1 MKFDWRKSEVL
12 TRLSGP
18 RLFDRTFFWWTYWA
32 GFALQITFDVIAYD
46 SPSWLWLPVWT
57 AGHLLAALVAIGIRW
72 SFLDSYLEKKPNP
85 FLNIAVASLLGAV
98 RITFIGYASFV
109 LELQGLFDLGAR
121 ILAGVIAGSFG
132 FIVIVNYTESSR
144 SYREITKNLLD
155 AQARLSIMRRSA
167 KKTLKS
173 NQEKVRKDLRQLVEP
188 RLEEL
193 AEELRANDIKSSVRR
208 SLIGGIT
215 TLLESQVRPLS
226 NSFRSSAKTLSDPK
240 LEKSVSRLSLFRLPS
255 VVSPYLALS
264 PVLVS
269 LSIFAIL
276 PFSLYAFEDDSWIA
290 TGMLISIA
298 VFVAVWLVRFLLSK
312 SEPMSLFAGV
322 SSLVILEVLLIIM
335 IGDLLRLAGFPT
347 ESLPGVLVIV
357 SIVLLASVSFTG
369 IAAVQDFNRDEYV
382 ADLKRDNKR
391 IERNLA
397 LLNQRLWVE
406 KREWAL
412 RIHGTIQASLTA
424 ALVRLKQ
431 PGDLSTLDL
440 ALVRQHI
447 SQARKGLDQAQPT
460 AFDFAKALRE
470 NKKAWQGILNIKSSL
485 RSDAAK
491 LLISDKW
498 ASVCAN
504 EIIKESLSNS
514 TKHGK
519 ADQVEIRFE
528 LNQPG
533 FVEIVT
539 QDNGKGLSRS
549 FRPGLGCELISEIAY
564 PWSLTKGQEGGT
576 ILRARIP
583 VSGKLIRSKN

>member
-1 MKFDWRKSEVL
+1 
-12 TRLSGP
+12 
-18 RLFDRTFFWWTYWA
+18 
-32 GFALQITFDVIAYD
+32 
-46 SPSWLWLPVWT
+46 
-57 AGHLLAALVAIGIRW
+57 
-72 SFLDSYLEKKPNP
+72 
-85 FLNIAVASLLGAV
+85 
-98 RITFIGYASFV
+98 
-109 LELQGLFDLGAR
+109 
-121 ILAGVIAGSFG
+121 
-132 FIVIVNYTESSR
+132 
-144 SYREITKNLLD
+144 
-155 AQARLSIMRRSA
+155 
-167 KKTLKS
+167 
-173 NQEKVRKDLRQLVEP
+173 
-188 RLEEL
+188 
-193 AEELRANDIKSSVRR
+193 
-208 SLIGGIT
+208 
-215 TLLESQVRPLS
+215 
-226 NSFRSSAKTLSDPK
+226 
-240 LEKSVSRLSLFRLPS
+240 
-255 VVSPYLALS
+255 
-264 PVLVS
+264 
-269 LSIFAIL
+269 
-276 PFSLYAFEDDSWIA
+276 
-290 TGMLISIA
+290 
-298 VFVAVWLVRFLLSK
+298 
-312 SEPMSLFAGV
+312 
-322 SSLVILEVLLIIM
+322 
-335 IGDLLRLAGFPT
+335 
-347 ESLPGVLVIV
+347 
-357 SIVLLASVSFTG
+357 
-369 IAAVQDFNRDEYV
+369 
-382 ADLKRDNKR
+382 
-391 IERNLA
+391 
-397 LLNQRLWVE
+397 LWVE

-528 LNQPG
+528 LSQPG